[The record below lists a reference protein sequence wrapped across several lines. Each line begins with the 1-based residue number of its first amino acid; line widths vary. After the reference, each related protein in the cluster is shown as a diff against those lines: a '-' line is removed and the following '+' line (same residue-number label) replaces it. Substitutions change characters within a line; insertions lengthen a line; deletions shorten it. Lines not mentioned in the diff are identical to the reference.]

1 MGIDLA
7 RIQAICFDVDGT
19 LSDTDDVWA
28 EQLARTMYPLAR
40 LMPRQDLTVL
50 ARRLILAAE
59 TPGNLAYTFLDRL
72 GLDDEVGAIFNF
84 LARHRAGIRPHRF
97 RLINGVDSLL
107 PALAERYPLA
117 VISARDEKTTLAFL
131 EMFGLRP
138 LFRCVATSQTCI
150 HTKPFPDP
158 LFWAAEQMGVAPAAC
173 LMVGDTTVDIRMGR
187 AAGAQTVGVLCGFGD
202 ERELSRAGADGILTE
217 TADIEHL
224 LLSRNSSA

>member
-40 LMPRQDLTVL
+40 LMPRQDLTAL

-59 TPGNLAYTFLDRL
+59 TPGNLAYAFLDRL
-72 GLDDEVGAIFNF
+72 GLDDEIGAIFNF
-84 LARHRAGIRPHRF
+84 LARQHMGIRQHRF
-97 RLINGVDSLL
+97 RLIQGVDSLL

-117 VISARDEKTTLAFL
+117 VISARDERTTLAFL

-138 LFRCVATSQTCI
+138 LFRCVATAQTCV

-158 LFWAAEQMGVAPAAC
+158 LFWAAEQMGVTPVGC
-173 LMVGDTTVDIRMGR
+173 LMVGDTTVDMRMGR

-202 ERELSRAGADGILTE
+202 ERELSRAVADVILAE

-224 LLSRNSSA
+224 LLPGKSSA